1 LEKYNVLR
9 KLKKEEMEKWLIG
22 LAVIVMLYCLYRAF
36 DFQSEINKQMEEK
49 KKRTSETK
57 KK

>member
-1 LEKYNVLR
+1 
-9 KLKKEEMEKWLIG
+9 MEKWLIG